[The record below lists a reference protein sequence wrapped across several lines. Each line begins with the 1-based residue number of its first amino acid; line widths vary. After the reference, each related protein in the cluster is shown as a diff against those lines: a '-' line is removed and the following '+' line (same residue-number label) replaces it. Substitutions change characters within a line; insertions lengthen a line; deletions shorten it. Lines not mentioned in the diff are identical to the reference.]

1 MNCVCLDTGLQF
13 LISSVAIA
21 TTTIVA
27 FTGYQVGKN
36 NFLKRKLKKSEKHQ
50 ESDKSKKSC
59 EAKLEKVVE
68 IVGNKYENIDDVKV
82 EGNDAT
88 ADDVT
93 EGRQYDDVA
102 EGDAKSGDV
111 TVAVD
116 DVTAEPS
123 APTKDA
129 IYADLNKEN
138 ISEKYNSEEN
148 IYEELGVVRGNT
160 KVEK

>member
-50 ESDKSKKSC
+50 ESDKKSC

-129 IYADLNKEN
+129 IYADLNKVN

>member
-50 ESDKSKKSC
+50 ESDKKSC

-102 EGDAKSGDV
+102 EGDAKS
-111 TVAVD
+111 D

-129 IYADLNKEN
+129 IYSDLNKEN